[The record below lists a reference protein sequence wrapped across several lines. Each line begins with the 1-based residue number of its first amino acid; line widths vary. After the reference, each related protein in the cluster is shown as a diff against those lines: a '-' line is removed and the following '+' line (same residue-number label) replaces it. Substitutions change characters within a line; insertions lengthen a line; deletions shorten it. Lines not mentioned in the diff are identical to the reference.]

1 MEDEE
6 ETQNCEQLK
15 NMVANHLE
23 KKHALFLLMEIC
35 LKKMQTRLKKLA
47 DVTRRPST
55 VLEMFHFHFLG
66 GDICVI

>member
-6 ETQNCEQLK
+6 EMQNCEQLK

-23 KKHALFLLMEIC
+23 KKLALFLLMEIC
-35 LKKMQTRLKKLA
+35 LKKMQTRLKKLV